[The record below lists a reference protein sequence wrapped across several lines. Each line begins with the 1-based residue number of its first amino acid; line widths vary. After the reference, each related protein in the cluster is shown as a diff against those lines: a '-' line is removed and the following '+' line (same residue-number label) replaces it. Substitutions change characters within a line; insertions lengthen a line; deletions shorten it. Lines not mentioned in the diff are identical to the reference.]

1 MTRCSVP
8 CVYVQERACPSC
20 LRTWSRPRRP
30 HQVGLHERRPDNPE
44 PGKKYGR
51 SIRNWARLIA
61 DRAKQVD
68 ELMKNAQEADSAPSG
83 FSEFVIGKVKE
94 MYPHLYANYEKT
106 WQAFQKKRDSV
117 KNRARDISLR
127 FGNLL
132 EADEHKHNDESQYY

>member
-1 MTRCSVP
+1 
-8 CVYVQERACPSC
+8 
-20 LRTWSRPRRP
+20 
-30 HQVGLHERRPDNPE
+30 
-44 PGKKYGR
+44 
-51 SIRNWARLIA
+51 
-61 DRAKQVD
+61 
-68 ELMKNAQEADSAPSG
+68 MKNAQEADSAPSG